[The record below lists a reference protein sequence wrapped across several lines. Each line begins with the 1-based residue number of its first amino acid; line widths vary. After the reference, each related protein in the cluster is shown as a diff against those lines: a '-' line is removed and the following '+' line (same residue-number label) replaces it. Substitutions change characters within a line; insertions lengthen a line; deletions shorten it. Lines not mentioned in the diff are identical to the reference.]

1 MLLLRESKKFYGPN
15 GPFEDWSFLNIL
27 CSKFSNLDALQWV
40 MATMLYERR
49 HRRRSCNL
57 TCDDLKKKSSPV
69 LIYHLRHELIQ
80 GLLLEYITPAMKIA
94 ATATNDPS
102 MVEAK
107 VALEKFCAGYQSVAV
122 YYERLDA
129 KDTQWKAGLPK
140 WCAVRLQKIFRQVMS
155 GVRDGM
161 LGNFLKHLPKKG
173 WESITWKEHLKN
185 ASSWGDELEEL
196 EREFAAW
203 KSPPKDPAGNM
214 TGGQSPAET
223 KEDPS
228 LPPDEASPVAQLVA
242 ELGAMAKEQREH
254 WVANVPEPGTVFFR
268 WTEPTFWGS
277 GPDNGC
283 FKTCEEARSQK
294 PAALSVA
301 VDFNR

>member
-1 MLLLRESKKFYGPN
+1 
-15 GPFEDWSFLNIL
+15 
-27 CSKFSNLDALQWV
+27 
-40 MATMLYERR
+40 
-49 HRRRSCNL
+49 
-57 TCDDLKKKSSPV
+57 
-69 LIYHLRHELIQ
+69 
-80 GLLLEYITPAMKIA
+80 MKIA

-155 GVRDGM
+155 GVRDNL
-161 LGNFLKHLPKKG
+161 LGNFLNHPPRKG
-173 WESITWKEHLKN
+173 WECITWKEHLKN

-203 KSPPKDPAGNM
+203 KSPPKELAEKIA
-214 TGGQSPAET
+214 GGQSPAET

-228 LPPDEASPVAQLVA
+228 LPPDKASPVTQLIA

-254 WVANVPEPGTVFFR
+254 WVANVPEPSTVFAKVAMLR
-268 WTEPTFWGS
+268 DPKSCRQSLRTEHST
-277 GPDNGC
+277 
-283 FKTCEEARSQK
+283 
-294 PAALSVA
+294 ALCMYTQFLKHGVRLGWSLVGI
-301 VDFNR
+301 VFQ